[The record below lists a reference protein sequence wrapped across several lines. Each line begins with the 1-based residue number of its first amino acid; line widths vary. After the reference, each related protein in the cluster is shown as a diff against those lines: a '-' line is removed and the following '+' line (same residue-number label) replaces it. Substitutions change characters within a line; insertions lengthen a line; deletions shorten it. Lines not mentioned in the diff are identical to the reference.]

1 VVIVGPG
8 LDLAPRT
15 GLVDAVP
22 PQSVQPFAIVD
33 SLLSLGLADVSALRV
48 TSLDINPRVVSWL
61 TEARASALSL
71 TLASG
76 VAASETVQ
84 PSEDYRQYAGAL
96 GRSIGMSTDAGARGD
111 DQARASRRVSV
122 RADVTAMLDARR
134 FDVVTDRIDLGA
146 DLGIVTNLLP
156 YFDDPEL
163 TLALA
168 SISAMLGPGGILI
181 HNEARGAVG
190 AITTA
195 LGLPLVQSRTA
206 IIAAVRGSAP
216 LYDSV
221 FVHRRN

>member
-1 VVIVGPG
+1 
-8 LDLAPRT
+8 
-15 GLVDAVP
+15 
-22 PQSVQPFAIVD
+22 
-33 SLLSLGLADVSALRV
+33 
-48 TSLDINPRVVSWL
+48 
-61 TEARASALSL
+61 
-71 TLASG
+71 
-76 VAASETVQ
+76 
-84 PSEDYRQYAGAL
+84 
-96 GRSIGMSTDAGARGD
+96 
-111 DQARASRRVSV
+111 
-122 RADVTAMLDARR
+122 MLDARR
-134 FDVVTDRIDLGA
+134 FDVVTDRIDLSA

-190 AITTA
+190 EITTA